1 MRDESK
7 ISIYHKLLLVV
18 LAAYAARTLYF
29 LLKNKNN
36 IIGKLKSSLLKTKI
50 IEYLF
55 LFVSLGLLGADY
67 YSNNNLTHHEKR
79 GIYHIVHL
87 SILVTLTA
95 LFAHLDLY
103 VIPAMIGLILWV
115 ISR

>member
-18 LAAYAARTLYF
+18 LAVYAARTLYF
-29 LLKNKNN
+29 LLENKNN
-36 IIGKLKSSLLKTKI
+36 IVGKLKRSLLKTRL

-55 LFVSLGLLGADY
+55 LFVSLSLLGADY
-67 YSNNNLTHHEKR
+67 YSNDKLTPHEKR
-79 GIYHIVHL
+79 GIYHIIHL

-115 ISR
+115 FAA